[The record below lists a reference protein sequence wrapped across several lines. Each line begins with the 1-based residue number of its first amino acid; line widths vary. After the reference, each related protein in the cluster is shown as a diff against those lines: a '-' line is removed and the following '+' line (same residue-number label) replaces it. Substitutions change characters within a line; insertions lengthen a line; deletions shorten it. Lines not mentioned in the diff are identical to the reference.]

1 MKNFKELLNQI
12 SEDTTPMAKAI
23 FVVGVPGSGKD
34 VIIRSIINE
43 FSILELNHNQAYSIL
58 YSNRLIE
65 SSTDYKTAAIR
76 NHSPIIIAAPATD
89 IDSVLYIKEGL
100 ENRGYKTSMVFVNT
114 TNEISIDRNGMLSKS
129 MTESIRYD
137 KWCCA
142 QENLDIY
149 TEIFEDIIIVD
160 NIGTLTNI
168 NECIEDVCH
177 KTKLFLERTCKP
189 TKQDISKFTNGKTGR
204 DTKHS
209 NLLSDNNCPTCQLV
223 RISGKQ
229 DDVRYGDVAQN
240 TGYSNRAYHEQTQPT
255 IKIIPQKKI
264 PKFRQDKDALKNKY
278 TSSGKDI
285 PGKRIGD
292 TGVGP
297 TWSDRPNQGS
307 GAFGNVQV
315 ENKSFAA
322 FRKEIIE
329 GIEAGSGGLG
339 TVPDASAK
347 EPMDTLHDKALRLSP
362 PRIKKKKVG

>member
-12 SEDTTPMAKAI
+12 SEDTSTNSAAKAI

-34 VIIRSIINE
+34 VIISSIINE
-43 FSILELNHNQAYSIL
+43 FSLLELNHTQAYTIL
-58 YSNRLIE
+58 YSDSLKE
-65 SSTDYKTAAIR
+65 SSTY
-76 NHSPIIIAAPATD
+76 IINKYPMLITVPATD
-89 IDSVLYIKEGL
+89 IDYVLYIKEGL
-100 ENRGYKTSMVFVNT
+100 EKHGYDTSMVFVNT
-114 TNEISIDRNGMLSKS
+114 TNEISMYRNSKLTKS
-129 MTESIRYD
+129 MTESIRYE
-137 KWCCA
+137 KWSCA
-142 QENLDIY
+142 QEHLEIYAEIYENL
-149 TEIFEDIIIVD
+149 IIVD

-168 NECIEDVCH
+168 NETIDEVCH
-177 KTKLFLERTCKP
+177 KTKLFLERKLTK

-204 DTKHS
+204 DKKHN
-209 NLLSDNNCPTCQLV
+209 NLLSDNNCPTCQFV

-240 TGYSNRAYHEQTQPT
+240 PGYSNRAYHEQTQPT

-264 PKFRQDKDALKNKY
+264 PKFRQDKDALNNKY

-307 GAFGNVQV
+307 GAFGNAQV
-315 ENKSFAA
+315 EHKTFSD

-329 GIEAGSGGLG
+329 GIEAGAEGLG